1 MTTRSYC
8 SKQSCEVYYPPSNNI
23 SKKMLQAKA
32 IRLNGRQAI
41 TYDTSL
47 SYLYT
52 NTILSG
58 DFDKNKSLLLYI
70 RYKAYNRYFTSSI
83 KCGNN
88 GQKALDLY
96 NMFGSII
103 QSLTTDEYNHVFDIQ
118 QIVDVSFD
126 TIITDVEITFFVVVR
141 ETYNYSY
148 FIVKNITPDYYFY
161 PGKTYCFDLSDP
173 SNYNT
178 IFSLS
183 EKKDGVQ
190 VKGLLYEGI
199 PGTENAK
206 LFFTIPPN
214 LITGELYVFNEN
226 LRYDNGNLNLEETYG
241 RWAYNQTHINIK
253 LTNIPINISD
263 NLLNYEFICINK
275 NSNLAVYE
283 YNGPR
288 YYFNNNINANIIISI
303 NKKRYMVSYGTYY
316 IYVPKIYAA
325 TLLNN
330 GLEKSIS
337 FVGSNIT
344 KSTEYLTELKLSTN
358 PVDASYNF
366 YYDTVVLTVYKPFT
380 TPLTFYSKKFGYM
393 SSIGLLYFS
402 DSCNDFAG
410 SSNMDYYVEY
420 DNIAT
425 YYGIQTQTSLNIITN
440 GPTDYITFNGNLNN
454 TSIKYGMHLGEYYI
468 FNIPRDKPITF
479 LNNGK
484 ENLVKLDA
492 VNGKYIFG
500 LGPDGN
506 KYKFYYGTLIV
517 TVNGNFGA
525 MSIFSTFSGYMGGY
539 SLIKYGTQF
548 NNNEYYPDPRSI
560 PTITE
565 LPENTTFNDVNI
577 NPIYFGLISSFTTTD
592 IPFSDLY
599 TGNYELYYNEVS
611 FYNNNII
618 INDNTPYNS
627 NVKYTLK
634 QGIYIL
640 KSLNNYLAVLNN
652 EKTNLIKYY
661 GGLTLSI
668 NAPDGYTY
676 NYYKDYIAIY
686 VYSNFGTVSLS
697 VIGKSIG
704 IYLLS
709 YDRL

>member
-32 IRLNGRQAI
+32 IRLNGRQTIA
-41 TYDTSL
+41 YDTSL

-103 QSLTTDEYNHVFDIQ
+103 QSLTKEEYNHVFDIQ
-118 QIVDVSFD
+118 EIVDVS
-126 TIITDVEITFFVVVR
+126 TNVIISDIEITFFVVVR

-148 FIVKNITPDYYFY
+148 FILKNITPDYYFY
-161 PGKTYCFDLSDP
+161 PGKSYCFDLSDP
-173 SNYNT
+173 SNLNT
-178 IFSLS
+178 RFCLS

-190 VKGLLYEGI
+190 VKGLLYEGT
-199 PGTENAK
+199 PGTANAK
-206 LFFTIPPN
+206 LFFTVPLN
-214 LITGELYVFNEN
+214 LTTSEVYVFNDN
-226 LRYDNGNLNLEETYG
+226 LRYENGNLILDQTYG
-241 RWAYNQTHINIK
+241 RWAYNQSHININ
-253 LTNIPINISD
+253 LTNFVINNTD
-263 NLLNYEFICINK
+263 NLLKYQFVCINK

-283 YNGPR
+283 YNGPL
-288 YYFNNNINANIIISI
+288 YYLNNNINAEIIISL
-303 NKKRYMVSYGTYY
+303 NTKRYMVSYGTYY
-316 IYVPKIYAA
+316 IYIPKIYTA
-325 TLLNN
+325 TLLNY

-337 FVGSNIT
+337 FVGSNST
-344 KSTEYLTELKLSTN
+344 KSTDYLTNLNLSTN
-358 PVDASYNF
+358 PIDASYNF
-366 YYDTVVLTVYKPFT
+366 YYDTVVMTVYKPFS
-380 TPLTFYSKKFGYM
+380 PLTFYSKQFGYM
-393 SSIGLLYFS
+393 GSIGLLYFS
-402 DSCNDFAG
+402 DTCNDFAG
-410 SSNMDYYVEY
+410 SSNTNYYVEY
-420 DNIAT
+420 DTIAT
-425 YYGIQTQTSLNIITN
+425 YYGIQTQTSLNIVTYGTN
-440 GPTDYITFNGNLNN
+440 DYITFNGNINN
-454 TSIKYGMHLGEYYI
+454 TSIKYGMYLGEYYI

-484 ENLVKLDA
+484 ENLVNLVP
-492 VNGKYIFG
+492 VNGKFIFG

-517 TVNGNFGA
+517 TVNGNFGF

-539 SLIKYGTQF
+539 SLIKYGSQF
-548 NNNEYYPDPRSI
+548 NNNDYYPDPRSI

-565 LPENTTFNDVNI
+565 LPANTTFNDVII
-577 NPIYFGLISSFTTTD
+577 NPIYFNLIGSSTNTN

-599 TGNYELYYNEVS
+599 SGNYQIYYNDVS

-627 NVKYTLK
+627 NIRYKIK
-634 QGIYIL
+634 NGIYVLRCI
-640 KSLNNYLAVLNN
+640 NNYLAVLNN
-652 EKTNLIKYY
+652 EKTTLIKYF
-661 GGLTLSI
+661 GGLTTNI
-668 NAPDGYTY
+668 IGPDGNAYT
-676 NYYKDYIAIY
+676 YYKDYIAIY
-686 VYSNFGTVSLS
+686 VYGNFGSVSLD
-697 VIGKSIG
+697 VIGKLTG

-709 YDRL
+709 YDSL